1 VTKKVLGIGKDS
13 DKPLQQAAAAPQAG
27 RDAAATAPG
36 PEQPPPRAAE
46 PEPPPGPVLREE
58 APAVRS
64 DAVPIPP
71 DDAPLT

>member
-1 VTKKVLGIGKDS
+1 VLGIGKGS

-36 PEQPPPRAAE
+36 PEQPPP
-46 PEPPPGPVLREE
+46 PGPVLREE